1 MKTKAFYTVLLF
13 LMLCLS
19 CESQSNYQNNNA
31 GSSIDQWRFHNLV
44 NASSNEVVAQL
55 PLPAGWQ
62 VVGPRGAGQV
72 YITAP
77 GQVSVTSLPYESY
90 FYDVHPTQVQA
101 IQMQGKQIANPVSLQ
116 RIVQEHLAPQ
126 IQQQGGRLT
135 NQYPL
140 PELLDLDRRLTELN
154 VRAHGFQFQGED
166 MLVTE
171 WTAPDGTKSLILL
184 TQFQMR
190 SQMGFSI
197 WQLYIEELEAP
208 ASSFEEARNIYLKAL
223 LNRRVD
229 EQKIIASG
237 QRKYQEHQAG
247 MARDRAV
254 WNERSRRSATAHQN
268 RMAEREAA
276 FQASQA
282 RHRETVNAISDMSMQ
297 GYWERSAAQ
306 DRMQDNTVNMIHEEN
321 TVVNPYTGKPMQV
334 EQGYSRTFVDPYG
347 NYYQTNDQF
356 FNPQQHPEFQYFK
369 EVKKQN

>member
-1 MKTKAFYTVLLF
+1 MKTKAFYLLVLF
-13 LMLCLS
+13 LITFFS
-19 CESQSNYQNNNA
+19 CESQSNYQDNSMV
-31 GSSIDQWRFHNLV
+31 SSVDQWPFHDLTS
-44 NASSNEVVAQL
+44 ASSDEVTTQL

-62 VVGPRGAGQV
+62 AVGPRGTGQA
-72 YITAP
+72 YITGH
-77 GQVSVTSLPYESY
+77 GQISVTSLPFESY
-90 FYDVHPTQVQA
+90 YYDVHPTQVQA
-101 IQMQGKQIANPVSLQ
+101 IQMQGNQIAGPVPLQ

-140 PELLDLDRRLTELN
+140 PELLNSDRRLTELT
-154 VRAHGFQFQGED
+154 VRAHGFQFKGQD
-166 MLVTE
+166 MLATE

-197 WQLYIEELEAP
+197 WQLYLEELEAP
-208 ASSFEEARNIYLKAL
+208 ASSFENAKNIYLKAL

-237 QRKYQEHQAG
+237 RRKHQEHQAG
-247 MARDRAV
+247 MARNRAV
-254 WNERSRRSATAHQN
+254 WNERSRRSAAAHQS

-282 RHRETVNAISDMSMQ
+282 RHRETVNAVSDMSMK
-297 GYWERSAAQ
+297 GHWDRSAAS
-306 DRMQDNTVNMIHEEN
+306 DRMQDQTVNMIHEEN

-347 NYYQTNDQF
+347 NFYQTNDQF
-356 FNPQQHPEFQYFK
+356 FNPQQHPQFHNFK
-369 EVKKQN
+369 EVKKQD